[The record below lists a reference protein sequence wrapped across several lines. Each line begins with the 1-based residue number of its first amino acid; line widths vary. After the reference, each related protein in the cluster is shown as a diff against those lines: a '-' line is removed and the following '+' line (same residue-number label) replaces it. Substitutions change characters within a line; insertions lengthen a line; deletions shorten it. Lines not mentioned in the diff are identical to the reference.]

1 MRRRVFRRGGGEPR
15 TSCVCRLEFDGQIF
29 SVERSEDPIGLSL
42 LTRLPFPQ
50 TSHRTLP
57 ARSAHLQ
64 FTTHR
69 DMDDHAVLS
78 AVEGVDEK
86 VAVGLPLGKPNQ
98 AVSRRVSGRSNRPAR
113 RNATTAAMFQVLSG
127 IVCGAIIGLLIRRYL
142 NNRSAGHDAGES
154 VSPQSVS
161 GFAFSE
167 SEKIQIQVAP
177 PESAPA
183 LNARLAALTESNADL
198 KQQVIHAAKTSA
210 KLWNL
215 IDALRVENEQTKSLV
230 RRETCDVEKLAPIC
244 AALNDEPQT
253 NIPTRVRQRT
263 SDLRLRRLWGTPADD
278 PSPKHPRELLVVTVG
293 EKMMANVNKVV
304 LRFDPVDS
312 RLGFGFGVE

>member
-1 MRRRVFRRGGGEPR
+1 MIQISYAFESRQLFDVDEVPNRQFRHVDFDKIRDILRQTTNRDFVSHCFQSAAIVLHAG
-15 TSCVCRLEFDGQIF
+15 RLSTRMNRNI
-29 SVERSEDPIGLSL
+29 EDDHFVIGD
-42 LTRLPFPQ
+42 LTEI
-50 TSHRTLP
+50 
-57 ARSAHLQ
+57 
-64 FTTHR
+64 
-69 DMDDHAVLS
+69 DMDIGVL
-78 AVEGVDEK
+78 DRMT
-86 VAVGLPLGKPNQ
+86 LY
-98 AVSRRVSGRSNRPAR
+98 
-113 RNATTAAMFQVLSG
+113 F
-127 IVCGAIIGLLIRRYL
+127 L